1 MILGV
6 GCDQAPFK
14 EITFRPGLNVLLA
27 DKSQGATDRQSRNGA
42 GKTSFVELIH
52 FLFGADAR
60 PKSIF
65 RSEMLQDWA
74 FNVSFSVD
82 GDVVHASRCGMKP
95 SKITCISECLGW
107 PTMAGS
113 DLLSDGLV
121 LKNEDWKRELGAL
134 WFGLSEADDGER
146 FRPTFRSLFSMVARR
161 QESGG
166 FLRPTQHAEKQQL
179 WDQQATISHLIG
191 LDTTIPARFQELRV
205 QARVA
210 GDLRRHAKS
219 GELGRYLG
227 KAAELR
233 TLLAVAEARSERLRR
248 QIENFRVVAEYEEL
262 EREASRITGE
272 IDDLN
277 GENLADR
284 NLLRELRA
292 SLEAEHM
299 PELPDLNKLYREAG
313 IVLPD
318 LTQRRL
324 DEVERFHE
332 TILRNRRSHLE
343 AEINSA
349 DERITE
355 RDGTKARL
363 DERRSQIMGLLK
375 SGGALEHF
383 TSLREELGRAESEV
397 TTLKERLETAER
409 LERTQ
414 TELELQRNRLVQQLR
429 DDIRERDQIVR
440 EAILGFEELSESLY
454 ERAGS
459 LTVSD
464 TPSGPSLSCHID
476 AERSRGITKMQI
488 FCFDLMLA
496 EIGMR
501 RGRWPG
507 FLVHDSHLFDGVDE
521 RQVAKALQLGAER
534 AVAGGFQYIV
544 TMNSDAVPREGFKSG
559 FNLRDYFLEPR
570 LTDATE
576 TGGLF
581 GVRFN

>member
-1 MILGV
+1 
-6 GCDQAPFK
+6 
-14 EITFRPGLNVLLA
+14 
-27 DKSQGATDRQSRNGA
+27 
-42 GKTSFVELIH
+42 
-52 FLFGADAR
+52 
-60 PKSIF
+60 
-65 RSEMLQDWA
+65 
-74 FNVSFSVD
+74 
-82 GDVVHASRCGMKP
+82 
-95 SKITCISECLGW
+95 
-107 PTMAGS
+107 
-113 DLLSDGLV
+113 
-121 LKNEDWKRELGAL
+121 
-134 WFGLSEADDGER
+134 
-146 FRPTFRSLFSMVARR
+146 
-161 QESGG
+161 
-166 FLRPTQHAEKQQL
+166 
-179 WDQQATISHLIG
+179 
-191 LDTTIPARFQELRV
+191 
-205 QARVA
+205 
-210 GDLRRHAKS
+210 
-219 GELGRYLG
+219 
-227 KAAELR
+227 
-233 TLLAVAEARSERLRR
+233 
-248 QIENFRVVAEYEEL
+248 
-262 EREASRITGE
+262 
-272 IDDLN
+272 
-277 GENLADR
+277 
-284 NLLRELRA
+284 
-292 SLEAEHM
+292 M
-299 PELPDLNKLYREAG
+299 PESPDLNKLYREAG

-318 LTQRRL
+318 LTRRRL

-343 AEINSA
+343 AEMSSA

-355 RDGTKARL
+355 RDRTKARL
-363 DERRSQIMGLLK
+363 DERRAQVMGLLK

-397 TTLKERLETAER
+397 TTLKERLETVER
-409 LERTQ
+409 LESTQ
-414 TELELQRNRLVQQLR
+414 TELVLQRNRLVQQMR
-429 DDIRERDQIVR
+429 DDIRERDQSFR

-464 TPSGPSLSCHID
+464 TPSGPSLSFHID

-496 EIGMR
+496 DIGMR

>member
-1 MILGV
+1 MILGI
-6 GCDQAPFK
+6 GCDQTPFK
-14 EITFRPGLNVLLA
+14 KLAFRPGLNVLLA
-27 DKSQGATDRQSRNGA
+27 DKNQGATDRQSRNGA

-65 RSEMLQDWA
+65 RSEALQDWA
-74 FNVSFSVD
+74 FTVSFSVD
-82 GDVVHASRCGMKP
+82 GDVVRASRCGKKP
-95 SKITCISECLGW
+95 SRITCISERHEW

-113 DLLSDGLV
+113 ELLSNGLV
-121 LKNEDWKRELGAL
+121 LSNEDWKRELGAL
-134 WFGLSEADDGER
+134 WFGLSEPADGER

-210 GDLRRHAKS
+210 ADLRRHAKS

-233 TLLAVAEARSERLRR
+233 TLLAVAETRAERLRR
-248 QIENFRVVAEYEEL
+248 QIEDFRVVAEYEEL

-318 LTQRRL
+318 LTRRRL

-349 DERITE
+349 DERIAE
-355 RDGTKARL
+355 RDRTKARL
-363 DERRSQIMGLLK
+363 DERRSQIMGLLQ

-383 TSLREELGRAESEV
+383 TSLREELGRSESEV

-409 LERTQ
+409 LESAQ
-414 TELELQRNRLVQQLR
+414 TELELKRNRLVQMLR
-429 DDIRERDQIVR
+429 DDIRERAQNVR
-440 EAILGFEELSESLY
+440 EAILDFEELSESLY

-464 TPSGPSLSCHID
+464 TPTGPSLSFHID
-476 AERSRGITKMQI
+476 AERSKGITNMQI

-507 FLVHDSHLFDGVDE
+507 FLIHDSHLFDGVDE
-521 RQVAKALQLGAER
+521 RQVAKALQLGAQR
-534 AVAGGFQYIV
+534 AEAGGFQYIV
-544 TMNSDAVPREGFKSG
+544 TMNSDAVPKEGFKPG
-559 FNLRDYFLEPR
+559 FNLDDYFLEPR